1 MIRLLCHTHTRV
13 HMHTH
18 KKTPNQNTSPCLQNE
33 AGNLEITG
41 LVWSLHSWKAT
52 VKMTLGIQ
60 VHQMPL
66 NMRVTWPDLGHRKI
80 HLETRKQGTEERLGW
95 KQRVVSL
102 VIIQGDIMFRVA

>member
-1 MIRLLCHTHTRV
+1 
-13 HMHTH
+13 
-18 KKTPNQNTSPCLQNE
+18 
-33 AGNLEITG
+33 
-41 LVWSLHSWKAT
+41 
-52 VKMTLGIQ
+52 
-60 VHQMPL
+60 MPL